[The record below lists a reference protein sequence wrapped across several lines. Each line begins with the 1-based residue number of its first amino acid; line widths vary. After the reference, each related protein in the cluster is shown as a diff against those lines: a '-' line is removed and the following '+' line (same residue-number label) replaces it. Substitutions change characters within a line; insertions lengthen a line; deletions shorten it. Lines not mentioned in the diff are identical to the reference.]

1 MKRLICFLPV
11 CFSLLAAASCMS
23 LSSINERFSTM
34 LSQSQILSQQAMTK
48 INDTTGK
55 ADEISAEL
63 KKALEEI
70 TPEQEYYIGRAVAA
84 KIFTKYPPCPKKAL
98 NNYLN
103 RLGQSL
109 ALYSDR
115 PELFKGYRF
124 VVIDTEEINAF
135 ATPSGHIFISRGMI
149 KITNNED
156 ELAAVLAHEIAHV
169 TCGHGL
175 KTIKTAR
182 FGAALSK
189 AAKSAGEMAGED
201 LRETTD
207 TFSSSINDITNAMI
221 DDGYSKTDEFEAD
234 LRALL
239 ILKDSGYD
247 RRALERVLQNMSVA
261 LKPGEGGFAQTHPE
275 PFDRIKVLQ
284 VTLDSVMVKP
294 VAPNQVRRDRYA
306 LAMKEL

>member
-1 MKRLICFLPV
+1 MKRRITI
-11 CFSLLAAASCMS
+11 LLCWMAPLLAASCMS

-34 LSQSQILSQQAMTK
+34 VSQSQILSQQAVTK
-48 INDTTGK
+48 FNDTTGK
-55 ADEISAEL
+55 ADEISVDL

-70 TPEQEYYIGRAVAA
+70 TPEQEYFIGRAVAA
-84 KIFTKYPPCPKKAL
+84 KVLTKYRPYRKRDL
-98 NNYLN
+98 NKYLN
-103 RLGQSL
+103 RLGQSI

-115 PELFKGYRF
+115 PELYKGYRF
-124 VVIDTEEINAF
+124 IVIDTDEINAF
-135 ATPSGHIFISRGMI
+135 ATPSGHVFISRGMI
-149 KITNNED
+149 GITNNED
-156 ELAAVLAHEIAHV
+156 ELAAVLAHEIAHI

-175 KTIKTAR
+175 KSVRTAR
-182 FGAALSK
+182 FGTALSK

-201 LRETTD
+201 LRETTE
-207 TFSSSINDITNAMI
+207 TFSSSINDITNTMI
-221 DDGYSKTDEFEAD
+221 DEGYSKTDEFAAD

-239 ILKDSGYD
+239 ILKESGYD

-261 LKPGEGGFAQTHPE
+261 LKPGEGGFARTHPE

-294 VAPNQVRRDRYA
+294 AAPNQVRHDRYA